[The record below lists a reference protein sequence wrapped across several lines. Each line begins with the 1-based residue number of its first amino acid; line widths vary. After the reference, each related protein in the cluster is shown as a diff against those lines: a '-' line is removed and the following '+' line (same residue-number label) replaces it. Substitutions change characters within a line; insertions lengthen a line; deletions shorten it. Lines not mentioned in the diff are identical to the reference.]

1 MRNPQAVMEAGVRGP
16 EETGVR
22 SSPRRDRGKKQD
34 PGRDREKKQ
43 DPERPG

>member
-1 MRNPQAVMEAGVRGP
+1 MRNPQAVMEAG